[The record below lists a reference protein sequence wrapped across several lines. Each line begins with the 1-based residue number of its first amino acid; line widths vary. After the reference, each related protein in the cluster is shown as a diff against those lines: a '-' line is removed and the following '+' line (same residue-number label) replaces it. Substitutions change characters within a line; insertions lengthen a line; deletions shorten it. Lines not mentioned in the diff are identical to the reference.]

1 MRIRAAI
8 TTTTALLAL
17 TTLAACSSSDD
28 NKAAPSTP
36 TVSTPSSEPSSV
48 PSSEPTPVI
57 DPAQESTLR
66 QTVQDYTEAYFRGD
80 AEVGYDTLSTR
91 CKKKISA
98 EAYQAVVKQAAAEYG
113 PQIVTEL
120 VIDEL
125 SGPLARVSYGVG
137 LPKFDQTKQ
146 PWALEGTAWKYDAC

>member
-1 MRIRAAI
+1 MRIRATI
-8 TTTTALLAL
+8 TATTALLAL
-17 TTLAACSSSDD
+17 TTLGACSSSDD
-28 NKAAPSTP
+28 DKAAPTTPPAAATPSSAPSSTP
-36 TVSTPSSEPSSV
+36 T
-48 PSSEPTPVI
+48 PVAV
-57 DPAQESTLR
+57 DPAQESNLR
-66 QTVQDYTEAYFRGD
+66 QTVQDYTEAYFKGD

-91 CKKKISA
+91 CKAKVSA
-98 EAYQAVVKQAAAEYG
+98 EQYKAVVEQAAADYG

-125 SGPLARVSYGVG
+125 SGKLARVSYGVG